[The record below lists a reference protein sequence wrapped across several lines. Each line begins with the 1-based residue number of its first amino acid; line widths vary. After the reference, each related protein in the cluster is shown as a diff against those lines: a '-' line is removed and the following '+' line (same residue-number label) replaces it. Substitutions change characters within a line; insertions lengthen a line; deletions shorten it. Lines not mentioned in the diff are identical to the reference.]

1 MATSTHYFSGK
12 CRWAKLFKPDDKYA
26 KYNIDVQLDEAQQ
39 KLYKTFK
46 LKGPIKEDGFV
57 TFRRKDTDGKPDVVG
72 PEGQPITDLVGNDS
86 EVTCK
91 VSIYDYDNKF
101 GKGQGARLEAVMV
114 DKLVKYEKPEEG
126 SKPSAEAKVENSA
139 PPVSVPESTPARKRI
154 PF

>member
-1 MATSTHYFSGK
+1 MATATHYFSGK

-26 KYNIDVQLDEAQQ
+26 KYNIDVQLDEKQQ
-39 KLYKTFK
+39 ALYKTFK

-72 PEGQPITDLVGNDS
+72 PEGQPIIDLVGNDS
-86 EVTCK
+86 EVTVK

-101 GKGQGARLEAVMV
+101 GKGQGARMEAVMV

-126 SKPSAEAKVENSA
+126 ANSERTPQAAAAPPASVPDSA
-139 PPVSVPESTPARKRI
+139 PRKRI